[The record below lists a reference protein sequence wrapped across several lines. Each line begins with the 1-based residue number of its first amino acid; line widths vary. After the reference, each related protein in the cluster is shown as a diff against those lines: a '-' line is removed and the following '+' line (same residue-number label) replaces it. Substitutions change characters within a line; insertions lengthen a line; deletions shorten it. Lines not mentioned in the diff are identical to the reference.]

1 MRRREST
8 PSSSSSD
15 GDGADIESC
24 FDVKN
29 EQEKTDADT
38 DPTDVDTDV
47 DDIDDVEGGD
57 DADLAWIAG
66 EDNANPPEYYLDQ
79 ENNSDESEDEDEDED
94 YMDTT
99 VALLDMIEAQ
109 FDRYVPSSIY
119 VPSSLCLPPSL
130 GLLGLPSSLGLP
142 PSAFDLLLC
151 LSFKTVQI
159 YMKGSG
165 SSYAGYRRRTLKAFF
180 D

>member
-1 MRRREST
+1 
-8 PSSSSSD
+8 
-15 GDGADIESC
+15 
-24 FDVKN
+24 
-29 EQEKTDADT
+29 
-38 DPTDVDTDV
+38 
-47 DDIDDVEGGD
+47 
-57 DADLAWIAG
+57 
-66 EDNANPPEYYLDQ
+66 
-79 ENNSDESEDEDEDED
+79 
-94 YMDTT
+94 MDTT